1 MSESWKFKVEGRVQ
15 GVWFRESTLRQA
27 KLLGLCGHAIN
38 CPDGSV
44 EVLACGEA
52 ESIKVLAEWLKQGPP
67 MAEVESICHVPF
79 AGICPDRFTTG

>member
-1 MSESWKFKVEGRVQ
+1 MSESWKFIVQGRVQ
-15 GVWFRESTLRQA
+15 GVWFRESTRQQA
-27 KLLGLCGHAIN
+27 ERLDICGYAIN

-52 ESIKVLAEWLKQGPP
+52 ASIKVLAEWLQHGPP
-67 MAEVESICHVPF
+67 MATVKSVSRAPY